1 MTRHVQLRAG
11 SRARTEACLVD
22 CLVALAWLLLLGGI
36 AIGLR
41 ALGLEPEWS
50 ASSELSADLATLAV
64 GLLPVGVYLVLTENS
79 RRQGSLGKR
88 RVGLRVVR
96 ADGTRA
102 TPWQLAL
109 RTTIKLSPWFLAHLG
124 LSRVWMH
131 LGTQQT
137 ACFCLACVYVIVP
150 ISIGLALVHPQ
161 RRALHDWLTG
171 TRVVGD

>member
-1 MTRHVQLRAG
+1 MRAG

-22 CLVALAWLLLLGGI
+22 CLVALAWLLLIGGV

-41 ALGLEPEWS
+41 ALGLEPGWS
-50 ASSELSADLATLAV
+50 ASSELSADLVTVAI
-64 GLLPVGVYLVLTENS
+64 GLLPVGIYLVLTETS

-96 ADGTRA
+96 NDGSRA
-102 TPWQLAL
+102 TAWQLAL
-109 RTTIKLSPWFLAHLG
+109 RTAIKLSPWFLAHLG
-124 LSRVWMH
+124 LSRLWMH

-137 ACFCLACVYVIVP
+137 ACFCLGCVYVIVP
-150 ISIGLALVHPQ
+150 VSIGLALVHPQ

-171 TRVVGD
+171 TRVVGT

>member
-1 MTRHVQLRAG
+1 
-11 SRARTEACLVD
+11 VD
-22 CLVALAWLLLLGGI
+22 CLVALTWLLLLGGI

-41 ALGLEPEWS
+41 ELGLEPQWS
-50 ASSELSADLATLAV
+50 AYSELSADLATLAL
-64 GLLPVGVYLVLTENS
+64 GLVPVGVYLVLTETG

-102 TPWQLAL
+102 NAWQLAL
-109 RTTIKLSPWFLAHLG
+109 RTAIKLSPWFLAHLG
-124 LSRVWMH
+124 LSRIWMH
-131 LGTQQT
+131 LGTAQT
-137 ACFCLACVYVIVP
+137 ACFCLFCVYLIVP
-150 ISIGLALVHPQ
+150 VSIGLALVHPQ

>member
-1 MTRHVQLRAG
+1 MARHVQPRAG

-22 CLVALAWLLLLGGI
+22 CLVALAWLLLLGGV

-41 ALGLEPEWS
+41 ALGLEPQWT
-50 ASSELSADLATLAV
+50 ATSELSADLAALLV
-64 GLLPVGVYLVLTENS
+64 GLVPVGIYLVLTETS

-109 RTTIKLSPWFLAHLG
+109 RTIIKLAPWFLAHLG

>member
-1 MTRHVQLRAG
+1 M
-11 SRARTEACLVD
+11 D
-22 CLVALAWLLLLGGI
+22 CLFALAWLLLLGGI

-41 ALGLEPEWS
+41 ALGLEPHWS
-50 ASSELSADLATLAV
+50 ARSELSADLATLAL
-64 GLLPVGVYLVLTENS
+64 GLLPVGIYLWLSENS
-79 RRQGSLGKR
+79 RLQGSLGKR

-102 TPWQLAL
+102 NPWQLAL
-109 RTTIKLSPWFLAHLG
+109 RTAIKLSPWFLAHLG
-124 LSRVWMH
+124 LSRIWMH

-171 TRVVGD
+171 TRVIAD

>member
-1 MTRHVQLRAG
+1 
-11 SRARTEACLVD
+11 VD
-22 CLVALAWLLLLGGI
+22 CLVALAWLLLLGGV

-41 ALGLEPEWS
+41 ALGLEPNWS
-50 ASSELSADLATLAV
+50 ATSELSADLFTLAL
-64 GLLPVGVYLVLTENS
+64 GLVPVGIYLVLTETS

-96 ADGTRA
+96 ADGSRA
-102 TPWQLAL
+102 TPIQLAL

-124 LSRVWMH
+124 LSRLWMH
-131 LGTQQT
+131 LGTEQT

-150 ISIGLALVHPQ
+150 VSIGLALVHPQ

-171 TRVVGD
+171 TRVVAD

>member
-1 MTRHVQLRAG
+1 MPRHVQPRAG

-22 CLVALAWLLLLGGI
+22 CLVALAWLLLLGGV

-41 ALGLEPEWS
+41 RLGLEPHWS
-50 ASSELSADLATLAV
+50 ATSELSADLAALAL
-64 GLLPVGVYLVLTENS
+64 GLLPVGIYLVLSENG
-79 RRQGSLGKR
+79 RLQGSLGKR

-102 TPWQLAL
+102 NAWQLAM
-109 RTTIKLSPWFLAHLG
+109 RTAIKLFPWFLAHLG

-137 ACFCLACVYVIVP
+137 ACLCLACVYVIVP

-171 TRVVGD
+171 TRVIAD